1 MTLLKIVCKVEMR
14 EEGEQKP
21 RLPWA
26 VELVGGRMEA
36 MSVDN
41 SLYDS
46 LEGKERTRRTWT
58 HDAQEF
64 FFSFA

>member
-1 MTLLKIVCKVEMR
+1 MR

-41 SLYDS
+41 SLYNDG
-46 LEGKERTRRTWT
+46 LEGKENQKDVDSRCPGIL
-58 HDAQEF
+58 
-64 FFSFA
+64 FSFA